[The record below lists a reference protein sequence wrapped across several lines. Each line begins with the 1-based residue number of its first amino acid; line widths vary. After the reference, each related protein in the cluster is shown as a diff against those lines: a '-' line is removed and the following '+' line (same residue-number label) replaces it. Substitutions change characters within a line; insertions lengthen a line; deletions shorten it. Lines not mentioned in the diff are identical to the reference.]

1 MTGPAQVRAALDCG
15 GLTHHQSQ
23 RVAAQSTPGAI
34 LGWRSVC
41 RWPEAFDLRMKT
53 VLLYGQIHEG
63 VETAPGNGHGS
74 GDRSE
79 EHTSE
84 LQSLMRISYAVF
96 CLKKKKTINDTTN
109 INTQISQKKHK

>member
-74 GDRSE
+74 GDRQPADRKSTRLNSITNANLVCRLLIE
-79 EHTSE
+79 
-84 LQSLMRISYAVF
+84 
-96 CLKKKKTINDTTN
+96 KKK
-109 INTQISQKKHK
+109 Q